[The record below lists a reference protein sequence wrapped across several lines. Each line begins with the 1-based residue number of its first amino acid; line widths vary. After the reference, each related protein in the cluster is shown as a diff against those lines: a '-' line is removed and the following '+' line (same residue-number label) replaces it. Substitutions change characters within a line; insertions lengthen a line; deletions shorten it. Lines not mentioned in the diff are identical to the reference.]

1 MHQIENRNGSPLTIC
16 EKDQLK
22 AKVGE
27 FLWVSNQ
34 AKPGIYFNLSNL
46 LSKLE
51 NPTIENIKYCN
62 IILSKVTSDL
72 YELKYQKINANL
84 KLVLYT
90 DASFGSLKI

>member
-34 AKPGIYFNLSNL
+34 TKPGICFNLSNL